1 MKRMNVVIDEDALAR
16 AQKATGEK
24 TYSGTINTA
33 LREVER
39 MEILRDG
46 LDRMDHMS
54 WWPGYV
60 EEYGPNPPVT
70 EADLKRLRR
79 SAHVVRATRP
89 KKS

>member
-1 MKRMNVVIDEDALAR
+1 MKRMNVIIDEEALEHAHS
-16 AQKATGEK
+16 ATGEK
-24 TYSGTINTA
+24 TYSATINKA
-33 LREVER
+33 LREVTR

-46 LDRMDHMS
+46 LDRLDHMT

-70 EADLKRLRR
+70 DADLKRLRR
-79 SAHVVRATRP
+79 SANVVRAPRA